1 MKTIFG
7 YRDFRMDTALLLRFS
22 SGARGII
29 IMWDV
34 LKSKQNRKSLP
45 PFFSTRNGQKKSN
58 KDRKKLIK
66 KINMLSNA

>member
-45 PFFSTRNGQKKSN
+45 PFFQRAMGKKSN

>member
-1 MKTIFG
+1 MKIIFG

-45 PFFSTRNGQKKSN
+45 PFFQRAMG
-58 KDRKKLIK
+58 K
-66 KINMLSNA
+66 KIQ